1 MSSLNIS
8 APLTE
13 PGAARGEA
21 SLLAVGV
28 APRLL
33 AALAVGAALA
43 MAFAL
48 VAG

>member
-8 APLTE
+8 ASLTE
-13 PGAARGEA
+13 PGTARGEA
-21 SLLAVGV
+21 SLLAVGL

-33 AALAVGAALA
+33 AALGVGATLALA
-43 MAFAL
+43 FVL